1 MGPGDAIVAI
11 AGMITG
17 IITTGAIVWGI
28 VQYARVKQ
36 QGKLEDPALSGDLAA
51 LREQVEQL
59 QQQVYDTQER
69 LDFAE
74 RLLTRGRDQHEAS

>member
-1 MGPGDAIVAI
+1 MGPGEAIVAV
-11 AGMITG
+11 AGMVTG
-17 IITTGAIVWGI
+17 ILTTGAIVWGV
-28 VQYARVKQ
+28 VQYARAKQ
-36 QGKLEDPALSGDLAA
+36 QGRLEDPVVSADLAA

-74 RLLTRGRDQHEAS
+74 RLLTRGRDPHEAH